1 MSILDTVTIRARLE
15 AVKIQVAALQ
25 TEMQEL
31 GMLLVLAD
39 KFAATES
46 QSPLTHVGSGALKA
60 MDSVILGSGKT
71 KRQRIIE
78 TTTEI
83 LSTGNRRSSQYLVA
97 ELESRGIEIS
107 GSDAKKKAGALSA
120 YLSKEHGFFNSN
132 VKLGGWTLSSLL
144 KKARPADA
152 PTSAGFFHN
161 GSQATQP

>member
-1 MSILDTVTIRARLE
+1 MSILDTSTIRARLE
-15 AVKIQVAALQ
+15 ELKNQMAALQ

-31 GMLLVLAD
+31 GTLLVLAD
-39 KFAATES
+39 KFTATQG
-46 QSPLTHVGSGALKA
+46 QSPMTHAGSGALKA
-60 MDSVILGSGKT
+60 IDSVILGSGKT
-71 KRQRIIE
+71 KRERILE

-83 LSTGNRRSSQYLVA
+83 LSAGIRRSSQYLVA
-97 ELESRGIEIS
+97 ELESRGIEIK

-132 VKLGGWTLSSLL
+132 LKLGGWTLSSLL

-152 PTSAGFFHN
+152 PTSVGLFHN